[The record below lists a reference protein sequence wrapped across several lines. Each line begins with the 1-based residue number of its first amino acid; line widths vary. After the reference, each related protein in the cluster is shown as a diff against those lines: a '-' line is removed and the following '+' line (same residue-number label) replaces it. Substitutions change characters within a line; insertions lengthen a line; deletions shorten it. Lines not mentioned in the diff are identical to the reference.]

1 MSSMP
6 GTSDPVLVAGV
17 AALLAAH
24 AIVYVFPR
32 FTYELTA
39 EHLRIRR
46 HVLCRI
52 PLGKWSVRLAQVRDA
67 RRTFLYIPPTAR
79 ILGRAY
85 STQGVVLVLDTRG
98 LLGRRK
104 VFVTP
109 DSPAQFV
116 EEVRR
121 AAGLPSG
128 EDESSAGKPDRALAG
143 SVVPRWLSDAVV
155 ACSGVLVF
163 YVLNKGSY
171 LHTTYILVHLFGQLP
186 LAYALA
192 IGATIVISA
201 VRLWMIADSVVAL
214 CRTHDTRFLVWLIAT
229 FLLFPAAWIYYVL
242 EWRPRAANRDDSIVS
257 SP

>member
-1 MSSMP
+1 MS
-6 GTSDPVLVAGV
+6 GTTDPVFIAAV

-24 AIVYVFPR
+24 AILYVFPR

-39 EHLRIRR
+39 DHLRIRR
-46 HVLCRI
+46 YVLCRI
-52 PLGKWSVRLAQVRDA
+52 PLGKWSVRLRQVRDA
-67 RRTFLYIPPTAR
+67 RQTWIWIPPAAR
-79 ILGRAY
+79 ILGRVY
-85 STQGVVLVLDTRG
+85 SAGGVVLVLDTRG

-128 EDESSAGKPDRALAG
+128 ESESRAGKPDRALAAG
-143 SVVPRWLSDAVV
+143 VGPRWLTDALL
-155 ACSGVLVF
+155 ACSGVLVL
-163 YVLNKGSY
+163 YVLSKGSY

-186 LAYALA
+186 SGHALA
-192 IGATIVISA
+192 IGAMIVISA
-201 VRLWMIADSVVAL
+201 VPVWMVADSGMALFRTHKTRYIVWMIAV
-214 CRTHDTRFLVWLIAT
+214 
-229 FLLFPAAWIYYVL
+229 FLLFPAAWLYYVL
-242 EWRPRAANRDDSIVS
+242 EWRPRAASRDDSIVS